1 VATSKATS
9 LPQEKSMNPLV
20 LTKISK
26 FTAIGS
32 LSAYLSFAS
41 RNNSSVRLFFFYL
54 IGGVITVFLL
64 TALWEAREY
73 LTSEEP
79 TEQSLTTIVSGLTNQ
94 KSKRQY
100 YLSTQARLEI
110 VIALVVIVTCS
121 LIGGL

>member
-9 LPQEKSMNPLV
+9 LAPGKNMNPLV

-41 RNNSSVRLFFFYL
+41 RNNSSVRLFFLYL
-54 IGGVITVFLL
+54 IGGVIAVFLL
-64 TALWEAREY
+64 TALWETREY

-94 KSKRQY
+94 KPKRQY

-110 VIALVVIVTCS
+110 TIALIVIITCA
-121 LIGGL
+121 LIGGI

>member
-9 LPQEKSMNPLV
+9 LAPGKNMNPLV

-41 RNNSSVRLFFFYL
+41 RNNSSIRLFFFYL
-54 IGGVITVFLL
+54 IGGVIAVFLL
-64 TALWEAREY
+64 AALWEAREY
-73 LTSEEP
+73 LASEEP

-94 KSKRQY
+94 KPKRQY

>member
-1 VATSKATS
+1 VATSKTTS
-9 LPQEKSMNPLV
+9 LAPGKNMNPLV

-41 RNNSSVRLFFFYL
+41 RNNSSIRLFFFYL
-54 IGGVITVFLL
+54 IGGVIAVFLL
-64 TALWEAREY
+64 AALWEAREY
-73 LTSEEP
+73 LASEEP

-94 KSKRQY
+94 KPKRQY

>member
-1 VATSKATS
+1 
-9 LPQEKSMNPLV
+9 MNPLI

-41 RNNSSVRLFFFYL
+41 RNNSSVRMFFLYL
-54 IGGVITVFLL
+54 ISGVIAVFLL
-64 TALWEAREY
+64 TSLWEAREY

-94 KSKRQY
+94 KPKRQY

-110 VIALVVIVTCS
+110 VIALVVIITCA
-121 LIGGL
+121 LMGGL

>member
-9 LPQEKSMNPLV
+9 LAPGKNMNPLV

-54 IGGVITVFLL
+54 VGGVITVFLL
-64 TALWEAREY
+64 AALWEAREY

-94 KSKRQY
+94 KPRRQY

>member
-1 VATSKATS
+1 
-9 LPQEKSMNPLV
+9 MNPLV

-73 LTSEEP
+73 LISEEP

-94 KSKRQY
+94 KPKRQY

-110 VIALVVIVTCS
+110 VIALVVILTCS